1 MKRGKNVVMAGM
13 AATVSVLALT
23 AAGSAVPAQATP
35 PGTAAATAATVAAAA
50 GVDCEGWVHNNNPDH
65 GIVGCSNHTDRTV
78 TFRAEIVC
86 GRAPDV
92 SGQWV
97 TLAPGRYGESSGV
110 CAIYSSGVGSVG
122 WTIQ

>member
-1 MKRGKNVVMAGM
+1 MNRRKNVLTAGL
-13 AATVSVLALT
+13 AATVSALALT
-23 AAGSAVPAQATP
+23 AAGFAVPAQAAP
-35 PGTAAATAATVAAAA
+35 AAPSAPAPE
-50 GVDCEGWVHNNNPDH
+50 GVDCNGWVHNNNPDH
-65 GIVGCSNHTDRTV
+65 GIAGCSNNTGRTV

-97 TLAPGRYGESSGV
+97 TLAPGQYGESSGV